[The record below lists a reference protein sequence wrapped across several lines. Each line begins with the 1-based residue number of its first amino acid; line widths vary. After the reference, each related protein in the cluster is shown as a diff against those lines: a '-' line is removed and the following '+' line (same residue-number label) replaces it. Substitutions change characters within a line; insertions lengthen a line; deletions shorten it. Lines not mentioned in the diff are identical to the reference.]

1 MATSAPLTLPAG
13 PFTPRMA
20 TDAGIT
26 RAQLRHLLAQRV
38 IRRVL
43 RGVYV
48 DNHVPDTVPTRAAA
62 AALVVSASCVLC
74 DRTAAWLHGVDV
86 LALAEHDVLPRLETF
101 VLRSSPRLQ
110 RRGTYPGQRDLADSD
125 VMRIGPVCVTTP
137 LRTALDLGCALPRR
151 DALAAL
157 DMFMREFGFTRDD
170 LRRQA
175 HRYFRRRGVRQLR
188 SLIALADD
196 RAESPGESWTR
207 LEIVDANLP
216 MPALQVSITRDGRE
230 LVRLDLAY
238 SGLKIC
244 IEYDGEEF
252 HDSAES
258 RAADARRR
266 QWLREHGWI
275 VIVVTK
281 NDFTYEAA
289 TRWTEQ
295 LRRAI
300 ESRRVTVRLRPG
312 RRRPPSTAITRD

>member
-1 MATSAPLTLPAG
+1 MAAEL
-13 PFTPRMA
+13 
-20 TDAGIT
+20 GIT
-26 RAQLRHLLAQRV
+26 RAQLRHLLAQGV

-48 DNHVPDTVPTRAAA
+48 DSAVPDTVPTRATA
-62 AALVVSASCVLC
+62 AALVVSAACVLC

-86 LALAEHDVLPRLETF
+86 LVLAEHDLLPHLETF
-101 VLRSSPRLQ
+101 VRRSSPRVQ
-110 RRGTYPGQRDLADSD
+110 RRGTNPGQRDLSEDD
-125 VMRIGPVCVTTP
+125 VMQIGPVRVTTP

-157 DMFMREFGFTRDD
+157 DMFMRRFGFTRDD
-170 LRRQA
+170 LRRHA

-188 SLIALADD
+188 RLITLADG

-216 MPALQVSITRDGRE
+216 VPALQVSITRDGRE
-230 LVRLDLAY
+230 LFRLDLAY
-238 SGLKIC
+238 PGLRIC

-252 HDSAES
+252 HDSPES
-258 RAADARRR
+258 RAADEWRR

-281 NDFTYEAA
+281 TDFTREAA
-289 TRWTEQ
+289 ARWTEQ

-300 ESRRVTVRLRPG
+300 ESRRVAVRLRPG
-312 RRRPPSTAITRD
+312 RRHSPYTAISSD